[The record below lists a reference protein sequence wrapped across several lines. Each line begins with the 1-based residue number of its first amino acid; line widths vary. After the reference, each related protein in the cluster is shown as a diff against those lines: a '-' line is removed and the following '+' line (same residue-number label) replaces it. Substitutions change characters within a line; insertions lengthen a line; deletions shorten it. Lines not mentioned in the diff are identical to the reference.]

1 MNFQNLRTPTPYGMQ
16 LCSVELDGFIEG
28 LSALT
33 CLWSVWLNTR
43 GKTAGWPVGL
53 ISVLL
58 AGWIY
63 FKAGL
68 LAECGLQ
75 GFYFV
80 SGLYGWRQWSSS
92 TKSAGE
98 MRISV
103 DKLSTQ
109 EAVRGLLLALVA
121 SAMIFLIIRQLSQSV
136 SPVPDALIT
145 GFSLLAQFWMAR
157 RKLENWLLWSIINI
171 ASVLLYVQQG
181 LWSFAALYTVLL
193 ALAIRAFLDWRKQL
207 AAC

>member
-1 MNFQNLRTPTPYGMQ
+1 MNIQNLPSPTLFEMQ
-16 LCSVELDGFIEG
+16 LCMMELDGFIEG

-43 GKTAGWPVGL
+43 GKTAGWPIGL

-63 FKAGL
+63 FQAGL

-75 GFYFV
+75 AFYFV

-92 TKSAGE
+92 PKSSGE
-98 MRISV
+98 VRISV
-103 DKLSTQ
+103 DQLSGRETFS
-109 EAVRGLLLALVA
+109 GLLLALMA
-121 SAMIFLIIRQLSQSV
+121 SALIFLILKQLSQSV
-136 SPVPDALIT
+136 NPVPDALIT

-157 RKLENWLLWSIINI
+157 RKLENWLLWAIVNI

-181 LWSFAALYTVLL
+181 LWFFAVLYTVLL
-193 ALAIRAFLDWRKQL
+193 ALAIRAFRDWKKQL
-207 AAC
+207 V

>member
-1 MNFQNLRTPTPYGMQ
+1 MNYQNLPSPTPFGMQ
-16 LCSVELDGFIEG
+16 FCRVELDRFIEG

-33 CLWSVWLNTR
+33 CLWAVWLNTR

-53 ISVLL
+53 VSVLL

-75 GFYFV
+75 AFYFV
-80 SGLYGWRQWSSS
+80 SGLYGWKQWSSS
-92 TKSAGE
+92 PKSAGE
-98 MRISV
+98 MRISAE
-103 DKLSTQ
+103 KLSAK

-121 SAMIFLIIRQLSQSV
+121 SVLIFLIISQLSQSV
-136 SPVPDALIT
+136 NPVPDALIT

-157 RKLENWLLWSIINI
+157 RKLENWLLWAIVNI
-171 ASVLLYVQQG
+171 ASVLLYVQQE
-181 LWSFAALYTVLL
+181 LWFFAALYTVLL
-193 ALAIRAFLDWRKQL
+193 ALAIRAFLDWKKQVEV
-207 AAC
+207 C

>member
-1 MNFQNLRTPTPYGMQ
+1 MNFQNLRSPTPYGMQ

-43 GKTAGWPVGL
+43 GKTAGWLVGL

-157 RKLENWLLWSIINI
+157 RKLENWLLWAIINI